1 MPQVAQRPDSDGCK
15 RVHNHPGMATRK
27 LRLPGPATLRDV
39 ARLAEVHPGTVSR
52 ALNPQT
58 RGLVN
63 ERTARRVLAAAEEL
77 GYRPNPIAR
86 GLRTNRSHTIG
97 VLVPDLMNP
106 LFAAVVRGIEDGLSE
121 AGYTPLIANTDNDPE
136 RERVAYEAM
145 SARQV
150 DGFIAAT
157 AVRDHWLLEDQAS
170 RGAKVVLVNRRVD
183 SDAIPA
189 VIGDDNEGVRL
200 AVEHL
205 AGLGHRRIAHLGGSQ
220 ALYTGWSRHQGFLD
234 AMRSLRLDL
243 DHDLIV
249 FSDTFTEP
257 EGARCCGELL
267 DRRRDFTAIVAGNDL
282 LALGCY
288 DALEEHGLRCPE
300 DVSVVG
306 YNDMPF
312 ADRFRPPLSTVRV
325 PHYELGGTAAE
336 LILEQLQET
345 EAPPRQLLLAPELV
359 IRGSTAP
366 AGAAREAAPAAP
378 RRGRPGMA
386 NRDAKADRNT
396 ASLDTSQ

>member
-1 MPQVAQRPDSDGCK
+1 
-15 RVHNHPGMATRK
+15 MATQK
-27 LRLPGPATLRDV
+27 LSLISPATLRDV
-39 ARLAEVHPGTVSR
+39 ARLAGVHPGTVSR

-63 ERTARRVLAAAEEL
+63 ERTALRVLAAAEEL

-106 LFAAVVRGIEDGLSE
+106 LFAAVVRGIEDGLRE
-121 AGYTPLIANTDNDPE
+121 AGYTPLIANTDNDAD
-136 RERVAYEAM
+136 REKVAYEAM

-170 RGAKVVLVNRRVD
+170 RGTKVVLVNRRVD

-189 VIGDDNEGVRL
+189 VIGDDHEGVRL

-205 AGLGHRRIAHLGGSQ
+205 AELGHRRIAHIAGSQ
-220 ALYTGWSRHQGFLD
+220 GLYTGWSRHQGFLD
-234 AMRSLRLDL
+234 AMRARGLDV
-243 DHDLIV
+243 DPELIV
-249 FSDTFTEP
+249 FSDAFTAP
-257 EGARCCGELL
+257 EGARCCRELL
-267 DRRRDFTAIVAGNDL
+267 GRRRDFTAIVAGNDL

-288 DALEEHGLRCPE
+288 DALDDRGLRCPE

-312 ADRFRPPLSTVRV
+312 VDRFRPPLTTVRV
-325 PHYELGGTAAE
+325 PHYELGATAAG
-336 LILEQLQET
+336 LMLEQLQEID
-345 EAPPRQLLLAPELV
+345 APARQLRLAPELI
-359 IRGSTAP
+359 IRESTAP
-366 AGAAREAAPAAP
+366 APP
-378 RRGRPGMA
+378 RR
-386 NRDAKADRNT
+386 
-396 ASLDTSQ
+396 

>member
-1 MPQVAQRPDSDGCK
+1 
-15 RVHNHPGMATRK
+15 MATTK
-27 LRLPGPATLRDV
+27 LSLAGPATLRDV
-39 ARLAEVHPGTVSR
+39 ARLAGVHPGTVSR

-121 AGYTPLIANTDNDPE
+121 AGYTPLIANTDNDAE
-136 RERVAYEAM
+136 REQVAYEAM

-157 AVRDHWLLEDQAS
+157 AVRDHWLLADQARS
-170 RGAKVVLVNRRVD
+170 GVKVVLVNRRVD

-189 VIGDDNEGVRL
+189 VTGDDHAGIRL
-200 AVEHL
+200 AVEHR
-205 AGLGHRRIAHLGGSQ
+205 AELGHRRIAHLGGSQ

-234 AMRSLRLDL
+234 AMRALEFERDPHLV
-243 DHDLIV
+243 V
-249 FSDTFTEP
+249 FSDTFTAR

-288 DALEEHGLRCPE
+288 DALEERGLRCPD

-312 ADRFRPPLSTVRV
+312 VDRFRPPLTTVRV
-325 PHYELGGTAAE
+325 PHYELGATAAE
-336 LILEQLQET
+336 LMLEQLQGVD
-345 EAPPRQLLLAPELV
+345 APARQLELPPELV

-366 AGAAREAAPAAP
+366 AAAGRAD
-378 RRGRPGMA
+378 RRPKADR
-386 NRDAKADRNT
+386 NAKADRNT

>member
-1 MPQVAQRPDSDGCK
+1 MPP
-15 RVHNHPGMATRK
+15 RK
-27 LRLPGPATLRDV
+27 LSLAGPATLRDV
-39 ARLAEVHPGTVSR
+39 ARVAGVHPGTVSR

-63 ERTARRVLAAAEEL
+63 ERTARRVLEAAEEL

-106 LFAAVVRGIEDGLSE
+106 LFAAVVRGIEDGLRE
-121 AGYTPLIANTDNDPE
+121 AGYTPLIANTDNDAT

-157 AVRDHWLLEDQAS
+157 AVRDHWLLADQVGA
-170 RGAKVVLVNRRVD
+170 GAKVVLVNRRVD

-189 VIGDDNEGVRL
+189 VTGNDHEGIRL

-205 AGLGHRRIAHLGGSQ
+205 AELGHRRIAHVAGSQ
-220 ALYTGWSRHQGFLD
+220 ALYTGWSRHRGFLD
-234 AMRSLRLDL
+234 AMRARRLEVDPGL
-243 DHDLIV
+243 VV
-249 FSDTFTEP
+249 FSDAFNER

-288 DALEEHGLRCPE
+288 DALEERALRCPE
-300 DVSVVG
+300 GVSVVG

-312 ADRFRPPLSTVRV
+312 VERFRPPLTTVRV
-325 PHYELGGTAAE
+325 PHYELGATAAA
-336 LILEQLQET
+336 LMLEQLRSR
-345 EAPPRQLLLAPELV
+345 EAPPRQLELAPELV

-366 AGAAREAAPAAP
+366 VADTGDRATTRTAGKGPAGQRRTEGESGTAGETRTARA
-378 RRGRPGMA
+378 GT
-386 NRDAKADRNT
+386 ADRNT
-396 ASLDTSQ
+396 ASLDTLQ

>member
-1 MPQVAQRPDSDGCK
+1 
-15 RVHNHPGMATRK
+15 
-27 LRLPGPATLRDV
+27 
-39 ARLAEVHPGTVSR
+39 VSR

-63 ERTARRVLAAAEEL
+63 ERTAQRVLAAAEEL

-106 LFAAVVRGIEDGLSE
+106 LFAAVVRGIEDGLREGS
-121 AGYTPLIANTDNDPE
+121 YTPLIANTDNDAE
-136 RERVAYEAM
+136 RERIAYDAM

-157 AVRDHWLLEDQAS
+157 ARRDHWLLADQVTS
-170 RGAKVVLVNRRVD
+170 GAKVVLVNRRVD

-189 VIGDDNEGVRL
+189 VTGDDHEGIRL

-205 AGLGHRRIAHLGGSQ
+205 ADLGHRRIAHLAGSQ
-220 ALYTGWSRHQGFLD
+220 TLYTGWSRHQGFLD
-234 AMRSLRLDL
+234 AMDGRGLEVDP
-243 DHDLIV
+243 DLIV
-249 FSDTFTEP
+249 FSHAFTER
-257 EGARCCGELL
+257 EGERCCAELL

-288 DALEEHGLRCPE
+288 DALEQRGLDCPG

-312 ADRFRPPLSTVRV
+312 VDRFQPALTTVRV
-325 PHYELGGTAAE
+325 PHYELGTTAAE
-336 LILEQLQET
+336 LMLEQLSGAD
-345 EAPPRQLLLAPELV
+345 APPRQLALAPELV
-359 IRGSTAP
+359 VRSSTAP
-366 AGAAREAAPAAP
+366 AG
-378 RRGRPGMA
+378 
-386 NRDAKADRNT
+386 KADPNT

>member
-1 MPQVAQRPDSDGCK
+1 
-15 RVHNHPGMATRK
+15 MATSK
-27 LRLPGPATLRDV
+27 LTLAGPATLRDV
-39 ARLAEVHPGTVSR
+39 ARLAGVHPGTVSR

-63 ERTARRVLAAAEEL
+63 ERTARRVLDAAQEL

-86 GLRTNRSHTIG
+86 GLRTNRSGTIG

-106 LFAAVVRGIEDGLSE
+106 LFAAVVRGIEDGLRE
-121 AGYTPLIANTDNDPE
+121 GAYTPLIANTDNDAD

-145 SARQV
+145 RARQV

-157 AVRDHWLLEDQAS
+157 ARRDHWLLADNVSA
-170 RGAKVVLVNRRVD
+170 GVKVVLVNRRVD
-183 SDAIPA
+183 SDALPA
-189 VIGDDNEGVRL
+189 VTGDDHEGIRL

-205 AGLGHRRIAHLGGSQ
+205 TGLGHRRIAHLAGSQ
-220 ALYTGWSRHQGFLD
+220 TLYTGWSRHLGFRD
-234 AMRSLRLDL
+234 AMEHCGLELDP
-243 DHDLIV
+243 DLVV
-249 FSDTFTEP
+249 FSDAFTER

-267 DRRRDFTAIVAGNDL
+267 ARGNEFTAIVAGNDL

-288 DALEEHGLRCPE
+288 DALGQAGLRCPD

-312 ADRFRPPLSTVRV
+312 VDRVTPPLTTVRV
-325 PHYELGGTAAE
+325 PHYELGATAAR
-336 LILEQLQET
+336 LMLEQLRGT
-345 EAPPRQLLLAPELV
+345 DVPPRQLMLPPELV

-366 AGAAREAAPAAP
+366 AVP
-378 RRGRPGMA
+378 
-386 NRDAKADRNT
+386 
-396 ASLDTSQ
+396 

>member
-1 MPQVAQRPDSDGCK
+1 
-15 RVHNHPGMATRK
+15 MATPK
-27 LRLPGPATLRDV
+27 LSLASPATLRDV
-39 ARLAEVHPGTVSR
+39 ARVAGVHPGTVSR

-106 LFAAVVRGIEDGLSE
+106 LFAAVVRGIEDGLRE
-121 AGYTPLIANTDNDPE
+121 AGYTPLIANTDNDPD

-189 VIGDDNEGVRL
+189 VVGDDHEGVRL

-205 AGLGHRRIAHLGGSQ
+205 AELGHRRIAHIAGSQ
-220 ALYTGWSRHQGFLD
+220 GLYTGWSRHQGFLD
-234 AMRSLRLDL
+234 AMSARALDV
-243 DHDLIV
+243 DPELIV
-249 FSDTFTEP
+249 FSAAFTEP
-257 EGARCCGELL
+257 EGARCCRELL
-267 DRRRDFTAIVAGNDL
+267 DRRREFTAIVAGNDL

-288 DALEEHGLRCPE
+288 DALEARDLQCPD

-312 ADRFRPPLSTVRV
+312 VARFRPPLTTVRV
-325 PHYELGGTAAE
+325 PHYELGATAAE
-336 LILEQLQET
+336 LMLEQLQGIEV
-345 EAPPRQLLLAPELV
+345 PPRQLRLAPELV

-366 AGAAREAAPAAP
+366 APSAAAPS
-378 RRGRPGMA
+378 R
-386 NRDAKADRNT
+386 
-396 ASLDTSQ
+396 SQHGVP

>member
-1 MPQVAQRPDSDGCK
+1 
-15 RVHNHPGMATRK
+15 MATSK
-27 LRLPGPATLRDV
+27 LTLAGPATLRDV
-39 ARLAEVHPGTVSR
+39 ARLAGVHPGTVSR

-63 ERTARRVLAAAEEL
+63 ERTARRVLDAAQEL

-86 GLRTNRSHTIG
+86 GLRTNRSGTIG

-106 LFAAVVRGIEDGLSE
+106 LFAAVVRGIEDGLRE
-121 AGYTPLIANTDNDPE
+121 GAYTPLIANTDNDAD

-145 SARQV
+145 RARQV

-157 AVRDHWLLEDQAS
+157 ARRDHWLLADNVSA
-170 RGAKVVLVNRRVD
+170 GVKVVLVNRRVD
-183 SDAIPA
+183 SDALPA
-189 VIGDDNEGVRL
+189 VTGDDHEGIRL

-205 AGLGHRRIAHLGGSQ
+205 TGLGHRRIAHLAGSQ
-220 ALYTGWSRHQGFLD
+220 TLYTGWSRHLGFRD
-234 AMRSLRLDL
+234 AMEHCGLELDP
-243 DHDLIV
+243 DLVV
-249 FSDTFTEP
+249 FSDAFTER

-267 DRRRDFTAIVAGNDL
+267 ARRNEFTAIVAGNDL

-288 DALEEHGLRCPE
+288 DALGQAGLRCPD

-312 ADRFRPPLSTVRV
+312 VDRVTPPLTTVRV
-325 PHYELGGTAAE
+325 PHYELGATAAR
-336 LILEQLQET
+336 LMLEQLRGT
-345 EAPPRQLLLAPELV
+345 DVPPRQLMLPPELV

-366 AGAAREAAPAAP
+366 AVP
-378 RRGRPGMA
+378 
-386 NRDAKADRNT
+386 
-396 ASLDTSQ
+396 

>member
-1 MPQVAQRPDSDGCK
+1 
-15 RVHNHPGMATRK
+15 MATSK
-27 LRLPGPATLRDV
+27 VSLAGPATLRDV
-39 ARLAEVHPGTVSR
+39 ARVAGVHPGTVSR

-86 GLRTNRSHTIG
+86 GLRTNRSNTVG
-97 VLVPDLMNP
+97 VLVPDLLNP
-106 LFAAVVRGIEDGLSE
+106 LFAAVVRGIEDALRD
-121 AGYTPLIANTDNDPE
+121 AGYTPLIANTDNDAE

-157 AVRDHWLLEDQAS
+157 ARRDHWLLADRVES
-170 RGAKVVLVNRRVD
+170 GPKLVLVNRRVD

-189 VIGDDNEGVRL
+189 VTGDDHEGVRL

-205 AGLGHRRIAHLGGSQ
+205 AELGHRRIAHIAGSQ
-220 ALYTGWSRHQGFLD
+220 TLYTGWCRHQGFVD
-234 AMRSLRLDL
+234 AMEARGLEPDPG
-243 DHDLIV
+243 LIV
-249 FSDTFTEP
+249 YSQAFTER
-257 EGARCCGELL
+257 EGARCCSDLL

-288 DALEEHGLRCPE
+288 DALEARGLNCPD

-312 ADRFRPPLSTVRV
+312 VDRFRPPLTTVRV
-325 PHYELGGTAAE
+325 PHYELGATAAE
-336 LILEQLQET
+336 LMLEQLQERQ
-345 EAPPRQLLLAPELV
+345 APPRQLLLAPELV
-359 IRGSTAP
+359 VRGSTATVRNSI
-366 AGAAREAAPAAP
+366 GNARGSTT
-378 RRGRPGMA
+378 RQRP
-386 NRDAKADRNT
+386 
-396 ASLDTSQ
+396 SQKRSQQRVP